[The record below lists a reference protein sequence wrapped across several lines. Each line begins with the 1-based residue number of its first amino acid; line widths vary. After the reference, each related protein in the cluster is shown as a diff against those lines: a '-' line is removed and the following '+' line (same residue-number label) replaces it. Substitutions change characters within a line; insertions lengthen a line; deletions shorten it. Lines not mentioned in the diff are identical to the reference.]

1 VNRDEKEEGER
12 RILNFGHTFG
22 HAIEKNLGMPHGE
35 AISAGM
41 VMAANLSEKRGY
53 LKRKDTER
61 IVKIL
66 NRLGLPTKV
75 RLDKKKVLDALR
87 KDKKRSGENIN
98 FVLLNDMGNAVVEE
112 ISIRELIQA
121 LNEIS

>member
-1 VNRDEKEEGER
+1 
-12 RILNFGHTFG
+12 
-22 HAIEKNLGMPHGE
+22 MPHGE
-35 AISAGM
+35 AISVGM
-41 VMAANLSEKRGY
+41 VMAADLSEKRGY